1 MLIFQITMEI
11 SVQMTDLPA
20 LVPSKQERDES
31 VKVDSINE
39 SGIFSENSSSFD
51 KPSWE
56 VLEGEVVDYNIFDP
70 PILCSSN
77 VWGDPLIQCDWSSI
91 FELTPP
97 IKSECFIREIHYHID
112 ICVSDEYCESTHI
125 DASKKMVD
133 DGESNS
139 KGNEGR
145 SCFYKMKMDDA
156 VGDEYLK
163 NEYEN
168 SFGSD
173 LSLSGIESFD
183 KEPGSNFP
191 LSLNPQ
197 FELQIQLQV
206 RISRVIST

>member
-1 MLIFQITMEI
+1 
-11 SVQMTDLPA
+11 
-20 LVPSKQERDES
+20 
-31 VKVDSINE
+31 
-39 SGIFSENSSSFD
+39 
-51 KPSWE
+51 
-56 VLEGEVVDYNIFDP
+56 
-70 PILCSSN
+70 
-77 VWGDPLIQCDWSSI
+77 
-91 FELTPP
+91 
-97 IKSECFIREIHYHID
+97 
-112 ICVSDEYCESTHI
+112 
-125 DASKKMVD
+125 MVD
-133 DGESNS
+133 DEESNS

-206 RISRVIST
+206 RVSRASSI